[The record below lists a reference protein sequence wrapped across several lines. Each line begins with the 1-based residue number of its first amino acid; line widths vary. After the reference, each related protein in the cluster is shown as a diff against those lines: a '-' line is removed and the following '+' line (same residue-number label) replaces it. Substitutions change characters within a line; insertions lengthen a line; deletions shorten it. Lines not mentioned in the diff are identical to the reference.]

1 MEDGRPKQV
10 MISFSRGVATISAI
24 LLVVGKASTILRR
37 CQKVFKP
44 FHCCHVG
51 EIPLPVSGS
60 NVSHGLVCGE
70 DRRMKVRGG
79 VSFLAS
85 GACY

>member
-1 MEDGRPKQV
+1 MKAGRPKQV

-37 CQKVFKP
+37 C
-44 FHCCHVG
+44 HCCHVG
-51 EIPLPVSGS
+51 EIPVPVSGS